1 MKPSSSIPLL
11 VPQLPDRQALS
22 PYLDEIDRN
31 HHYSNFG
38 PLNQALESRLATLF
52 EEHASHALHVT
63 TTSSATLGLELT
75 LHAMALPPGSK
86 IVVPA
91 LTFVATLTAILR
103 AGHVPVIADIDPHS
117 WLLTPEIAEATAIQ
131 TGATAV
137 LAVAAFGQP
146 QDTRRWSEF
155 KHRTGIAV
163 LIDAAGAFG
172 SQWVEAADIPVVF
185 SLHATKS
192 LAAGEGGMVVSGDPA
207 INGTVRQLSN
217 FGINLDVDAGLPV
230 GHLSLAGSNAKLSE
244 YHAAVAHA
252 SLDQWPAK
260 AQRLQRLY
268 REYRQA
274 LDTACGSQLQWQ
286 AGKLL
291 AAPTIFC
298 VRMETEARQR
308 FEMLCQQQ
316 QIATRRWY
324 QPLLHQH
331 AENVSPTI
339 KTPVPVAESI
349 ASGLIGLPFSMCMT
363 SEEIARVAQA
373 ASLATVTNQ
382 SLSSSPTLEKHHG

>member
-31 HHYSNFG
+31 RHYSNFG
-38 PLNQALESRLATLF
+38 PLNQALEARLATLF
-52 EEHASHALHVT
+52 AEHASHAVQVT

-75 LHAMALPPGSK
+75 LQAMALPVGSR
-86 IVVPA
+86 IIVPA

-103 AGHVPVIADIDPHS
+103 AGHVPVIADIDPHN
-117 WLLTPEIAEATAIQ
+117 WLLTPEIAEATAAQ
-131 TGATAV
+131 TGANAV

-155 KHRTGIAV
+155 KRRTGIAV

-172 SQWVEAADIPVVF
+172 SQWVEAADIPVIY

-207 INGTVRQLSN
+207 INATVRQLSN

-260 AQRLQRLY
+260 AQALQRLY
-268 REYRQA
+268 RDYRQA
-274 LDTACGSQLQWQ
+274 LNNACGTNLQWQ
-286 AGKLL
+286 AGKSL

-298 VRMETEARQR
+298 VRMEADARNRLEA
-308 FEMLCQQQ
+308 LCQQQ

-331 AENVSPTI
+331 AENVGPTI

-349 ASGLIGLPFSMCMT
+349 AAGLIGLPFSLCMT
-363 SEEIARVAQA
+363 SSDIQRVTHA
-373 ASLATVTNQ
+373 ATSAITQDINLT
-382 SLSSSPTLEKHHG
+382 SSETLEKHHG